1 MEISS
6 HAFFQGRMM
15 HKKWHPPATVTV
27 AMDIPKTRMFQ
38 CQACWFTCI
47 FCQIP
52 TKWEDFLH
60 RNSHSAFQ
68 VKHLVTRFQGWKMWI
83 SNRMFYPQ
91 PWWRVEPGWSY
102 CGNFTKLRQWLCGW
116 CFSVSKKNL
125 NCYSPDPPD
134 NRRWKKISTYMYWSE
149 YNMLAPVVLVVPNVP
164 PVASGNTAGLL
175 PWSRRSTP
183 LEPNQDDLQLGLDWF
198 IWDLAELSYESYSL
212 VDWWVCWSYYMLL
225 LCYTLLYYSIYWA
238 LW

>member
-102 CGNFTKLRQWLCGW
+102 CGNFHQTAAMALWLMF
-116 CFSVSKKNL
+116 FSFQKKF
-125 NCYSPDPPD
+125 
-134 NRRWKKISTYMYWSE
+134 E
-149 YNMLAPVVLVVPNVP
+149 
-164 PVASGNTAGLL
+164 
-175 PWSRRSTP
+175 
-183 LEPNQDDLQLGLDWF
+183 
-198 IWDLAELSYESYSL
+198 
-212 VDWWVCWSYYMLL
+212 LL
-225 LCYTLLYYSIYWA
+225 LTRPTRQQKVEKDQHIYVLKWI
-238 LW
+238 